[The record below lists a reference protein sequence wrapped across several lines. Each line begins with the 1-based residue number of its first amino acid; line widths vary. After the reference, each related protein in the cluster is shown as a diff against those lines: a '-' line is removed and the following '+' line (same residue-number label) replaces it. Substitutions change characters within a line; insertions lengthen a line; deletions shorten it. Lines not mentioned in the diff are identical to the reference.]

1 MAESSRQIKAKAN
14 EKLVL
19 QNRSL
24 KEQEET
30 IAEVNAKIKSL
41 QQTEKKDTQ
50 ASNKNDGALVKE
62 NGATVANLKMVL
74 DELLTVLQA
83 KIDGLINETEDDI
96 PQTISTANNE
106 VESEVSKLKLALG
119 ESQSKFKEKLLVK
132 NQCIKEND
140 DSIES
145 SQLK

>member
-1 MAESSRQIKAKAN
+1 MAESSRQIQAKAN

-41 QQTEKKDTQ
+41 QQTEKKETQ

-132 NQCIKEND
+132 NQCIKEKD

-145 SQLK
+145 SELK

>member
-41 QQTEKKDTQ
+41 QQTEKKETQ

>member
-41 QQTEKKDTQ
+41 QQTEKKETQ
-50 ASNKNDGALVKE
+50 ASNKNYGALVKE

-132 NQCIKEND
+132 NQCIKEKD

-145 SQLK
+145 SELK